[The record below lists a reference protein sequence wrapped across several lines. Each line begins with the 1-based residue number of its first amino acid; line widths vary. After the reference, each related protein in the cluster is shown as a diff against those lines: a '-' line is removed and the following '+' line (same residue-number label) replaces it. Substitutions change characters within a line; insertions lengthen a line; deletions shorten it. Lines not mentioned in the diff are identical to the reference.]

1 MEKGMKEENNEN
13 TKLPKWIKWSKPLG
27 KYILIGEKKYEG

>member
-13 TKLPKWIKWSKPLG
+13 TKLPKWIKLSKPLG